1 MGPIIGVTATLKEDT
16 EESATRPLGT
26 FVRADLDYVTGVEQ
40 AGGVPVVLPPLSR
53 DPRGAAR
60 AMVRGLD
67 GLLLSGGTDLH
78 PDAYGEKPHPA
89 LAETIPE
96 RDAFEFEIFAC
107 ALEQGLPVFGICRG
121 MQLMNVAL
129 GGALYQDLP
138 SQFGER
144 GVDHRQ
150 TDPKWTPRHGVEL
163 ESGSRTREFAGAGLV
178 SVNSY
183 HHQAV
188 KRLADGLVVSGRS
201 TDGLIEA
208 LESEDFAERW
218 LLGVQWH
225 AEAMRG
231 SSEHGASQRAL
242 FEAHVEAAR
251 RGSIRGSRRRA
262 VA

>member
-1 MGPIIGVTATLKEDT
+1 LKEDT
-16 EESATRPLGT
+16 EKSATRPLGS
-26 FVRADLDYVTGVEQ
+26 FVRADLDYVSGVEQ
-40 AGGVPVVLPPLSR
+40 AGGIPVVLPPLAV
-53 DPRGAAR
+53 DPGGAAE

-78 PDAYGEKPHPA
+78 PEAYGQEPHPA

-96 RDAFEFEIFAC
+96 RDAFEFEMFSA
-107 ALEQGLPVFGICRG
+107 ALEAGIPVFGICRG

-129 GGALYQDLP
+129 GGTLYQDLP
-138 SQFGER
+138 AQFGDH

-150 TDPKWTPRHGVEL
+150 MDPKWVPRHGVEL
-163 ESGSRTREFAGAGLV
+163 DPGSRIAGFSGTSHMA
-178 SVNSY
+178 VNSY

-188 KRLADGLVVSGRS
+188 KSLSDGLVAVAHSG
-201 TDGLIEA
+201 DGLVEA
-208 LESEDFAERW
+208 LESRDFRERW
-218 LLGVQWH
+218 LIGVQWH

-231 SSEHGASQRAL
+231 SSEYGAAQRSL

-251 RGSIRGSRRRA
+251 RGSLRRA